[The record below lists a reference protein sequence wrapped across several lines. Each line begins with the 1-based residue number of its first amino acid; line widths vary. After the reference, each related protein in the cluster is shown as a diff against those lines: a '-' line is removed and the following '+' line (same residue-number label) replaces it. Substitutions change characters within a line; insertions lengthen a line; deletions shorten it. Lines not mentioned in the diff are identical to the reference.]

1 MVVPS
6 NHHVFL
12 YGVNMERRRSRGQP
26 SEVLFVFG
34 AQYLQ
39 RVVVTWKKPKPSTYF
54 NCIVLFSHTVTRH
67 IYFQLSWND
76 LTNEQT
82 KAMHVDLTDVGVFAV
97 DVSASRKSIFWD
109 QAVVISPVVI

>member
-1 MVVPS
+1 M
-6 NHHVFL
+6 
-12 YGVNMERRRSRGQP
+12 
-26 SEVLFVFG
+26 FG
-34 AQYLQ
+34 TQYLQ

-67 IYFQLSWND
+67 IYFQPSWND
-76 LTNEQT
+76 LTDEQT